1 MRTATVRSK
10 TRVSA
15 DPTPLS
21 GGLFRAA
28 IAGPG
33 HSLGEAF
40 ASLERAPGVERYW
53 RHPTRNLFGARVAL
67 PAHEGAG
74 YFELTQINNDV
85 YVVIQN
91 FAYKDPRMELVPG
104 DGLIQFNFKI
114 SGDMTLGVSRK
125 QPLRYNRPSL
135 LIWAQPVGVDIS
147 EWTAPSAHERN
158 VAISVTPEFLSSL
171 LLTSV
176 AEVPQQLQSFVSNRQ
191 EQLNYC
197 QVPLTAPMFDTVSKL
212 FNNPYTGGLAL
223 VYTEAL
229 TMELLCN
236 AVGCFSTLSP
246 TPSHEYS
253 DRELRCLHAARDFLM
268 RDFSTQNS
276 IRRLA
281 RSVGLGE
288 TKLRQAFKAVFGE
301 SLMDFSLRCR
311 MQHALVLLRDKRFSV
326 ARTSGEVGYSHPTSF
341 ATAFR
346 KHFGMSPK
354 DVRASKS
361 R

>member
-1 MRTATVRSK
+1 MQTARTRTKSGSSGDVRPSG
-10 TRVSA
+10 
-15 DPTPLS
+15 

-33 HSLGEAF
+33 HTLGDAF
-40 ASLERAPGVERYW
+40 ANLEQAPGLERFW
-53 RHPTRNLFGARVAL
+53 RHPTRNLVSARVAL
-67 PAHEGAG
+67 PVHEGAG
-74 YFELTQINNDV
+74 YFELTQINNDL

-91 FAYKDPRMELVPG
+91 FAYKDPRLELVPG
-104 DGLIQFNFKI
+104 DGLIQFNFKV

-135 LIWAQPVGVDIS
+135 LIWAQPVGIDIN

-158 VAISVTPEFLSSL
+158 VAISVTPEFLSGL

-176 AEVPQQLQSFVSNRQ
+176 AEVPQQLQAFVSNRQ
-191 EQLNYC
+191 EQINYC
-197 QVPLTAPMFDTVSKL
+197 QVPLTVPMFDAVSKL
-212 FNNPYTGGLAL
+212 FSNPYTGSLAL

-229 TMELLCN
+229 TLELLCN
-236 AVGCFSTLSP
+236 AVGCFSSLSP

-253 DRELRCLHAARDFLM
+253 DRELRCLNAARDILR
-268 RDFSTQNS
+268 RDFSS
-276 IRRLA
+276 PHSVRKLA
-281 RSVGLGE
+281 RAVGLGE
-288 TKLRQAFKAVFGE
+288 AKLRAAFKAVFGE
-301 SLMDFSLRCR
+301 SLIDFSLRCR

-326 ARTSGEVGYSHPTSF
+326 SRTSSEVGYSHPTSF

-346 KHFGMSPK
+346 RHFGMSPK
-354 DVRASKS
+354 EVRGAKS